1 MPPPSNSIELIC
13 MNQHAVQMDASD
25 ELALL
30 PNRLCKQGPDE
41 VEQYEIVLT
50 ERIRKEII

>member
-13 MNQHAVQMDASD
+13 MNQHAVQMEASD

-30 PNRLCKQGPDE
+30 PNRLCKQGPDD